1 MQTAELFRMDT
12 NFTPLAATVGGLLVG
27 TGAAI
32 GLLYHGRI
40 AGISSI
46 LGSFL
51 ARPRPSGDWEAPFLA
66 GLIAGGL
73 LLLAVLPGAIDP
85 TSDRSLFV
93 VALAGLFV
101 GVGTAMGSGCTSG
114 HGVCGL
120 GRLSPRSV
128 AATLTFM
135 ATGALV
141 VGVFEHLLRGGSR

>member
-1 MQTAELFRMDT
+1 MDT
-12 NFTPLAATVGGLLVG
+12 TFTPVAATVGGLLVG

-46 LGSFL
+46 LGTFL
-51 ARPRPSGDWEAPFLA
+51 VGPRASRDWEVPFLA

-73 LLLAVLPGAIDP
+73 LLLGILPGAIDP
-85 TSDRSLFV
+85 TSNRPLAV
-93 VALAGLFV
+93 VALAGLLV

-120 GRLSPRSV
+120 GRLSPRSF

-135 ATGALV
+135 AIGALV
-141 VGVFEHLLRGGSR
+141 VGVFDHLLNGGSG